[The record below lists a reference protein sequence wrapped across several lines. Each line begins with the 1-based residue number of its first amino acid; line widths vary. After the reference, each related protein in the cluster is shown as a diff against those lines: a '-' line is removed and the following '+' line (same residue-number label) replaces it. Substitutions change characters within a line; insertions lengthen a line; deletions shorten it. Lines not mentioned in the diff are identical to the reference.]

1 MPLALRA
8 DQCLRDVILAAVDL
22 PAHALDVNAVGV
34 FVVRGE
40 VVEAGWV
47 VLQSDGNAG
56 TIFLSAGSSPDGRLV
71 VVTDAGVHL
80 IKPNLILAASHT
92 LWQHSEIKSFER
104 TGVFVQRLRIAKGN
118 REYLDVPSMVDQTDY
133 PVHNAIIHV
142 LLGTRWEPIL
152 RSIVEPH
159 GAALAR
165 RRAKLVRRDDYGI
178 EDRTKWNKE
187 VDRFC
192 RTVVFPALESAP
204 TLEDLRYFEVS
215 LVMWI
220 NAIADNSD
228 GSSVSNP
235 ATAH

>member
-1 MPLALRA
+1 MRVVPEKSALVVEKNPESLFSQALSIGCSPKLRA
-8 DQCLRDVILAAVDL
+8 
-22 PAHALDVNAVGV
+22 HS
-34 FVVRGE
+34 
-40 VVEAGWV
+40 GWV
-47 VLQSDGNAG
+47 VLQSDGGAG
-56 TIFLSAGSSPDGRLV
+56 TILLSAGSSSDGRLV
-71 VVTDAGVHL
+71 VVTDVGVHL

-92 LWQHSEIKSFER
+92 LWLHSEIKSFEL
-104 TGVFVQRLRIAKGN
+104 TGVFIQRLRIAKSP

-133 PVHNAIIHV
+133 PVHDAIIHV

-152 RSIVEPH
+152 RSIIEPH

-192 RTVVFPALESAP
+192 QTVVFPAFESQP
-204 TLEDLRYFEVS
+204 TLDDLQYFDAS
-215 LVMWI
+215 LLMWI